1 MAQISSP
8 YPNNLH
14 DIYGTASVIPA
25 MITNDM
31 WSNANTAQQLNQ
43 QQAQQDIDRAS
54 QMNPLEIE
62 GKRLMNENQS
72 LQNVF
77 QGYNNTLEGNKAQ
90 ISNASLNQDVANAP
104 ELSKLKLTEAQ
115 IKAHSDFGDALSN
128 LGRQWK
134 ASGVMPD
141 EIKSMGAQFQNPD
154 QAIAAGDNITRHTK
168 EYMASI
174 DHANIAAAASR
185 YAADQQ
191 TKREEMAEKAGKY
204 KNRYNQSI
212 SQMLQFITEPKQRLS
227 AISGYLPAL
236 KDEIDNTDDRDPN
249 KAVLINKYNVLA
261 KDAINQKKIVESTSP
276 GTYAKPGQAAIG
288 EMGMPVNPNKS
299 IDVPFTN
306 YDGSEIKD
314 NGPQKDSDGHTVV
327 KTKSGKTVIIPNQ

>member
-62 GKRLMNENQS
+62 GRRLMNENQS

-90 ISNASLNQDVANAP
+90 ISNASLDQDVANAP

-154 QAIAAGDNITRHTK
+154 QAIAAGDNITKHTK

-191 TKREEMAEKAGKY
+191 TKRESMAIDAGKY
-204 KNRYNQSI
+204 MKMWRLGIEQRINAETDPTKKYGLLVDAAKQLEQDDPATADQYRQRAQELVQIVRAQHANT
-212 SQMLQFITEPKQRLS
+212 MPKAGS
-227 AISGYLPAL
+227 V
-236 KDEIDNTDDRDPN
+236 D
-249 KAVLINKYNVLA
+249 
-261 KDAINQKKIVESTSP
+261 
-276 GTYAKPGQAAIG
+276 
-288 EMGMPVNPNKS
+288 MGGMGVQVNPET
-299 IDVPFTN
+299 PLTPLA
-306 YDGSEIKD
+306 
-314 NGPQKDSDGHTVV
+314 PQNPQSTTI